1 MSFDINITGIEAF
14 GKHGIY
20 EIEKNNEQ
28 RFLIDIFLT
37 LDNLKD
43 DNIINTINY
52 EDLVDDSISLVQTES
67 FDLIETLSKKIAE
80 HIIKK
85 YSNLR
90 FSNLQYIK
98 ITVHK
103 PETTL
108 SNRTENISVIYNE
121 QLKYYLPISWFQHRR
136 QSV

>member
-90 FSNLQYIK
+90 FSNLKYIK

-103 PETTL
+103 PETPL
-108 SNRTENISVIYNE
+108 SDRTENISVIYNE
-121 QLKYYLPISWFQHRR
+121 QLK
-136 QSV
+136 

>member
-37 LDNLKD
+37 LDKLKD
-43 DNIINTINY
+43 DNITNTINY
-52 EDLVDDSISLVQTES
+52 EDLVDDSILLVQTQS

-90 FSNLQYIK
+90 FSNLKYIK

-103 PETTL
+103 PETSL
-108 SNRTENISVIYNE
+108 SDRTENISVIYNE
-121 QLKYYLPISWFQHRR
+121 QLK
-136 QSV
+136 

>member
-1 MSFDINITGIEAF
+1 MSFDINIKGIEAF

-37 LDNLKD
+37 LDHLKD
-43 DNIINTINY
+43 DNITNTINY
-52 EDLVDDSISLVQTES
+52 EDLVDDSILLVQTQS

-80 HIIKK
+80 HIIKT

-90 FSNLQYIK
+90 FSNLKYIK
-98 ITVHK
+98 ITS
-103 PETTL
+103 E
-108 SNRTENISVIYNE
+108 IY
-121 QLKYYLPISWFQHRR
+121 QIYCML
-136 QSV
+136 

>member
-37 LDNLKD
+37 LDKLKD
-43 DNIINTINY
+43 DNITNTINY
-52 EDLVDDSISLVQTES
+52 EDLVDDSILLVQTQS

-90 FSNLQYIK
+90 FSNLKYIK

-121 QLKYYLPISWFQHRR
+121 QLK
-136 QSV
+136 